1 MEKLS
6 LNVGNIQPT
15 VNLTINKNR
24 VKVYHKN
31 DKDYVYFNDKQEFEI
46 ELYNPTSDVYMAH
59 IKLNGQ
65 ELSGAKGVVVQPGQ
79 RVYVERYFD
88 KPKKFQFKTY
98 MVEDNKQNDDA
109 IQYNGMVEVIWYKER
124 KQTQTYIY
132 KSPIWVSTTPY
143 YYETKQLTTTPNQ
156 YHSNQITT
164 CTYNSTTTTATN
176 IITCSSQN
184 NNFAEKETGRISSG
198 SNSSQTFTN
207 VDNEFEYFGSIFY
220 SVQILPTSQKKLSK
234 KDFNERRYCIECGSK
249 IKSNYKY
256 CPICGQK
263 Q

>member
-1 MEKLS
+1 MKNLS
-6 LNVGNIQPT
+6 LSVGNVQPT

-46 ELYNPTSDVYMAH
+46 ELYNPTTDVYLAQ
-59 IKLNGQ
+59 IKLNNK

-79 RVYVERYFD
+79 RVYIERYFD
-88 KPKKFQFKTY
+88 KPQKFQFNTY
-98 MVEDNKQNDDA
+98 TVKDNKQNELA
-109 IQYNGMVEVIWYKER
+109 IQYNGLVEVIWFKER

-132 KSPIWVSTTPY
+132 KNPIWGPNITYYTTDNNLSSPY
-143 YYETKQLTTTPNQ
+143 QYY
-156 YHSNQITT
+156 SNQITY
-164 CTYNSTTTTATN
+164 TYTSSNTAASD

-184 NNFAEKETGRISSG
+184 NHSREKETGRISGG
-198 SNSSQTFTN
+198 SNSTQTFTK
-207 VDNEFEYFGSIFY
+207 VDNEFEYFGSLFY
-220 SVQILPTSQKKLSK
+220 CVQILPVSQKELTK
-234 KDFNERRYCIECGSK
+234 KDFNKRHYCIECGSK

-256 CPICGQK
+256 CPVCGKK